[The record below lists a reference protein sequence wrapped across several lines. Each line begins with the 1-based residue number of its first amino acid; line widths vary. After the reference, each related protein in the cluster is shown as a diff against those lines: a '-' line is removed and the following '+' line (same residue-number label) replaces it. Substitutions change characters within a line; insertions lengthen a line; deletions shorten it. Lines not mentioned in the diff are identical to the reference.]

1 VIIDH
6 IVEIFFNKFFFFF
19 ADLTECG
26 YHLNGRKGNL
36 EQLLQV
42 QFHYPTCIILI
53 NLSVNSIVEEQ
64 LEIITWGGSKDTLQ
78 SLIAEVVDFRF
89 QRHKTHTRVYTVNEN
104 NKWNLAAVKVKHQE
118 TNDVK

>member
-1 VIIDH
+1 MEERATGSNFYRYGFI
-6 IVEIFFNKFFFFF
+6 
-19 ADLTECG
+19 
-26 YHLNGRKGNL
+26 
-36 EQLLQV
+36 
-42 QFHYPTCIILI
+42 YPTFIIPI

-89 QRHKTHTRVYTVNEN
+89 QRHKTHTRVYTVTEN

-118 TNDVK
+118 TNKVI